1 MVSRRFVLRGMVLGF
16 GFALTAVGGWAVR
29 PYLPGPARPEPA
41 AETTPETTEE
51 LFARIEELRA
61 QKRDLIR
68 QEREIA
74 VQKAEFDRQEAT
86 LVSELR
92 KLEEKNQWRLYNL
105 GHRENPGL
113 ARR

>member
-1 MVSRRFVLRGMVLGF
+1 MVSRRFALRSIALGSCL
-16 GFALTAVGGWAVR
+16 ALTAFGGWALR
-29 PYLPGPARPEPA
+29 PYLPAPSRPASAADQTPA
-41 AETTPETTEE
+41 TTEE

-68 QEREIA
+68 REREIA
-74 VQKAEFDRQEAT
+74 DQKAELDRQETT